1 MSDVA
6 LPMWLVIPVGILLT
20 IGILALPLIVAFLPG
35 EDDKEEPPKQA

>member
-1 MSDVA
+1 MSDIP

-35 EDDKEEPPKQA
+35 EDKEEPPKQS